1 MIAISTAAPDSLEEY
16 DTLIPQAAA
25 LNSLG
30 DTIPVTILW
39 ASLDSVLT
47 VLNDT
52 SGKTVVR
59 HPGLTGRIQAN
70 VGNLYSNPILIR
82 TLAAA
87 DTLRAAGATVDTV
100 TLSADSLSDSLA
112 VAVADT
118 IESASGGDSLTV
130 ALAGRSVVYT
140 ITYPGA
146 PGPVTLVTS
155 DTAHALVTTDTV
167 ATATSGIAHVKLRLI
182 AAPIPDSVVVTAS
195 ARRAVGTAVPGS
207 PVTFVVR
214 FQP

>member
-1 MIAISTAAPDSLEEY
+1 
-16 DTLIPQAAA
+16 
-25 LNSLG
+25 
-30 DTIPVTILW
+30 
-39 ASLDSVLT
+39 
-47 VLNDT
+47 
-52 SGKTVVR
+52 
-59 HPGLTGRIQAN
+59 